1 MNKRQDIIVA
11 SAAEFTIL
19 SNTSSAGWEK
29 DLRANRSRNS
39 KKSGKKMK
47 FPRRNSLNFPLR
59 PPILASRKE
68 TPVPED
74 DDPFVDLVKQKSNSS
89 KSAFPISREI
99 KKALTILN
107 ANSKNDNCDNHS
119 LSATSNMSTST
130 ASTAEDDEVLKVNE
144 FNKGASSI
152 STPVPQRKQVLQIPT
167 AKRKQM
173 ALLMKADESPVSVAE
188 SLDLSPLSISERRK
202 KTKPKKAS
210 LSKLRDSSE
219 KSSSRKRDSSE
230 KPSSKLKD
238 SSEKSSSKVRDS
250 SEKLRRKTS
259 KKNRKS
265 SRKKVHFKQTCT
277 MRRTLSRK
285 DMTPKEI
292 RRAWL
297 CSEEYHR
304 MQLRDEILADRVDAG
319 RCKHGTCIRG
329 LESKIEESAV
339 KKLNLRMIGFE
350 EVLVEQERQWDEA
363 GNSINF
369 YYDFAS
375 FAYVYGSVS
384 EEALIAAQETAAQDR
399 REAEKIL
406 ASPLSFKA
414 KGAGGFL
421 KRSRFTRRRSW
432 A

>member
-1 MNKRQDIIVA
+1 MNKRQDTVVA
-11 SAAEFTIL
+11 STA
-19 SNTSSAGWEK
+19 SAGWEN
-29 DLRANRSRNS
+29 DLRANRSRNT

-59 PPILASRKE
+59 PPSLASRKE

-74 DDPFVDLVKQKSNSS
+74 DDPFVDLVKQRSNSS

-107 ANSKNDNCDNHS
+107 ANSKNDNYDNHS
-119 LSATSNMSTST
+119 LSATSNMSAST

-144 FNKGASSI
+144 FNKGARSI

-219 KSSSRKRDSSE
+219 KS
-230 KPSSKLKD
+230 SSKLKD

-319 RCKHGTCIRG
+319 RSKHGTCIRG

-406 ASPLSFKA
+406 ASPLCFKA